1 MADSESTATATTARI
16 VRLPGIELD
25 LDAHRLLVDGR
36 QRACSRRAM
45 ALLQLLCERPGR
57 VWPRSEL
64 LDALWPGGQV
74 VADESLSQLVFRL
87 RAALGPRGDCIVTVR
102 GVGVRLDPPGQA
114 CGPPP
119 DPQSQAA
126 LRDAP
131 AAEPPEPPRQALAET
146 AAPAAPAAT
155 PPWRARADQ
164 ADQAGAGRR
173 WPWRHVAALLLM
185 VLAIALA
192 WRHLAAPVAAGRW
205 LDVGMGV
212 QAGDLG
218 GAPAAA
224 VELVAEAFAQDRLG
238 DRARARALMEAA
250 HDAAPAS
257 PLPAL
262 ILGLWTSGIGDGSL
276 AGAWL
281 ERAAQRRREGNA
293 YLTMLENYVRAEQA
307 GRPLDTARHAGAVL
321 DVRPRAW
328 FMRLARAHLYG
339 AKGLRERALEELR
352 GIDDADLD
360 HPRLAMAVADR
371 AAYGDPAGARALL
384 AGRDPAGD
392 TPDLSLARA
401 RIEWSSGELDAA
413 RARLAD
419 TARLAR
425 SQARLDIHDR
435 ALAYAGLIELLDD
448 RPADALPLLERARA
462 GAGDRRAT
470 GLELDLTLVIA
481 HACAALGRPDDVAV
495 ELARAAELA
504 RAQPSAAMGYFAR
517 LVALRLAPGLE
528 PVDLPDTDEP
538 GAASLI
544 AARRALLAGDAGQ
557 ARVMA
562 ERAVAQGALE
572 ARLAE
577 ETRLLLAEL
586 GLAVPEG
593 PPLHPP
599 HPPLTRFVTRQ
610 LVEARLAAAP
620 GR

>member
-1 MADSESTATATTARI
+1 MADPQSTAAATTARI

-25 LDAHRLLVDGR
+25 LGAHRLLVDGR

-57 VWPRSEL
+57 VWPRAEL

-102 GVGVRLDPPGQA
+102 GVGVRLDPPDEA

-119 DPQSQAA
+119 EPQPSVA
-126 LRDAP
+126 LRDVHEAGPP
-131 AAEPPEPPRQALAET
+131 APPRQAPAT
-146 AAPAAPAAT
+146 PAAPAAT
-155 PPWRARADQ
+155 PPRADR
-164 ADQAGAGRR
+164 AGAGRR
-173 WPWRHVAALLLM
+173 PPWRHLAALLLV
-185 VLAIALA
+185 VLALALA
-192 WRHLAAPVAAGRW
+192 WRQLAAPVAAGRW
-205 LDVGMGV
+205 LDIGMGV

-218 GAPAAA
+218 GAPGAA
-224 VELVAEAFAQDRLG
+224 VDLVAEAFAQDRLG

-262 ILGLWTSGIGDGSL
+262 ILALWTSGIGDGSV

-281 ERAAQRRREGNA
+281 ERAAQRRSEGNA

-307 GRPLDTARHAGAVL
+307 GRPLDSARHAGAVL

-384 AGRDPAGD
+384 AGRDPASD

-401 RIEWSSGELDAA
+401 RIDWSSGELDAA

-481 HACAALGRPDDVAV
+481 HACAALERPDDVAV

-504 RAQPSAAMGYFAR
+504 RAQPSTAMGYFTR

-528 PVDLPDTDEP
+528 RVDLPDSDEP

-557 ARVMA
+557 ARAMA

-572 ARLAE
+572 AWLAE

-586 GLAVPEG
+586 GLAVPEA

-599 HPPLTRFVTRQ
+599 HPPLTRFVTRH
-610 LVEARLAAAP
+610 LIEARLDAAP
-620 GR
+620 RR